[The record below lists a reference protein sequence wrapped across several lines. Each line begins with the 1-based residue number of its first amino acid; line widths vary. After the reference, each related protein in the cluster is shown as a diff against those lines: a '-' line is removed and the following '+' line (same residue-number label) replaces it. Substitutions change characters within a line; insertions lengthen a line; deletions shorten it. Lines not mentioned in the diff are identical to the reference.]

1 MFSQSAP
8 LAEAV
13 FYNSD
18 MDDTDSDEE
27 GGGDGH
33 GGHGQQGVATH
44 VHHNH
49 HPAAGGQLQ
58 PHAGGMGAGSGLR
71 PPVQQQHA
79 AAAVGGGFGGVGGGL
94 VAPQPQQA
102 AAGGYGAGAGISA
115 SSMRRLAVRAF
126 LSSGLVVVGAYW
138 CVAGCLT
145 RSKPHQQTAKC
156 TGDERVGRD
165 RRAARHG
172 GRGRR
177 AGRLHDGGGR
187 GGGGEEQVRMR
198 KRGRWM

>member
-71 PPVQQQHA
+71 PPVQQHA

-145 RSKPHQQTAKC
+145 QSKPHQQTAKC